1 MTYGAA
7 MFSRTAMHRSAAILT
22 SAALAVG
29 AAGCGGSDS
38 DGGGGSDAYASTWN
52 DVCQSLTTAQ
62 TTLQSEG
69 AAAQKK
75 AGTTSAAELQKALT
89 EPAGKFIDSLIAA
102 LEKVKDLDA
111 PSEFSS
117 FQDKV
122 KSTAPAT
129 ISAFEKIKEPVQS
142 GDTAAF
148 QRAFQQIDADKTFP
162 APPAALKK
170 QATACNSF

>member
-1 MTYGAA
+1 
-7 MFSRTAMHRSAAILT
+7 MFSRTAMHRSAAILA

-38 DGGGGSDAYASTWN
+38 DSGGGGDSGAYASTWN

-75 AGTTSAAELQKALT
+75 AGATNAATIQKALT

-102 LEKVKDLDA
+102 LDKVKDLDA
-111 PSEFSS
+111 PSEFKS
-117 FQDKV
+117 FQDQV
-122 KSTAPAT
+122 KSTAPTT
-129 ISAFEKIKEPVQS
+129 IAAFEKIKEPVES

-148 QRAFQQIDADKTFP
+148 QKAFQQIDADKTFP